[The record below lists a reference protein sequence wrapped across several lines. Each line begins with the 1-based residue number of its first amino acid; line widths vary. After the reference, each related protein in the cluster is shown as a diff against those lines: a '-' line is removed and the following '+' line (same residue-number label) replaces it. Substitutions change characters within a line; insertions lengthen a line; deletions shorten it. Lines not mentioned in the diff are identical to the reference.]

1 MKTKNGFVSNS
12 SSSSFVVLLPENF
25 LKTIDE
31 EKISDNYII
40 YNSGDDK
47 FPVDDFRRLLTN
59 FVEEGYMYNEEI
71 YEYDEYDYG
80 FVDILTDFLSP
91 YIIAK
96 LDTSSDGGQFVVA
109 DRKKIEKLI

>member
-25 LKTIDE
+25 LKTIDY

-47 FPVDDFRRLLTN
+47 FHVRGTIIYNRHFGGIYRI
-59 FVEEGYMYNEEI
+59 FV
-71 YEYDEYDYG
+71 
-80 FVDILTDFLSP
+80 
-91 YIIAK
+91 
-96 LDTSSDGGQFVVA
+96 
-109 DRKKIEKLI
+109 R